1 MSDERQPTQDEQV
14 TPNPQTREVRAEQ
27 EGHASES
34 AAQSSDRQ
42 TADIRIEREQQPTP
56 EPVAHSPEAKS
67 NEPRIGPSGEEIR
80 EVSSRERKRINRR
93 ELLKLV
99 PVVAL
104 GAFAIPKAQDS
115 LLMDGLNFSGWASGK
130 LFSRHRLAQTFSNSE
145 VAPFSR
151 FPYNFYDV
159 ADPGVDLDKWTLT
172 VEGRV
177 KRPGDYT
184 LKQIQALPKV
194 VQNTRHVCVEGWDVI
209 GSFGGV
215 RASDFLRWIGADTT
229 ARYLEVECIDEYY
242 ESIDMATML
251 HPQTLFCYE
260 MYGQPL
266 DRGHGAPLRLQMPT
280 KLGYKQAKYL
290 DTIRVTNVVKPD
302 KRGYWEDQG
311 YSWYG
316 GL

>member
-1 MSDERQPTQDEQV
+1 MPDDIHGGQKPPELEADPQPPTEPVDQ
-14 TPNPQTREVRAEQ
+14 
-27 EGHASES
+27 S
-34 AAQSSDRQ
+34 AAQGEQRVPQAAAQHEEESVPEDSAQPEEVAAPAVLR
-42 TADIRIEREQQPTP
+42 TA
-56 EPVAHSPEAKS
+56 
-67 NEPRIGPSGEEIR
+67 GPAGEEIR
-80 EVSSRERKRINRR
+80 RVAPAERKRMNRR

-104 GAFAIPKAQDS
+104 GAFAVPKLREP
-115 LLMDGLNFSGWASGK
+115 LLNDGLHLSDWASGK
-130 LFSRHRLAQTFSNSE
+130 LFGRARLAQTFRNSD
-145 VAPFSR
+145 VVPFER

-159 ADPGVDLDKWTLT
+159 VDPGVDLERWTLT
-172 VEGRV
+172 VEGLV
-177 KRPGDYT
+177 QRPGEYK
-184 LKQIQALPKV
+184 LSQIQALPKV

-209 GSFGGV
+209 GNFGGA
-215 RASDFLRWIGADTT
+215 RASDFLRLIGADTS
-229 ARYLEVECIDEYY
+229 ARFLEAECVDGYY
-242 ESIDMATML
+242 ESIDMETML

-280 KLGYKQAKYL
+280 KIGYKQAKYL
-290 DTIRVTNVVKPD
+290 DTIRVTNVLQAD

>member
-1 MSDERQPTQDEQV
+1 MSDE
-14 TPNPQTREVRAEQ
+14 NPAEEKQ
-27 EGHASES
+27 SNGRSEPKQAEE
-34 AAQSSDRQ
+34 AALPIVGP
-42 TADIRIEREQQPTP
+42 AGEPIR
-56 EPVAHSPEAKS
+56 V
-67 NEPRIGPSGEEIR
+67 
-80 EVSSRERKRINRR
+80 VSQAERKRINRR
-93 ELLKLV
+93 ELLKLA
-99 PVVAL
+99 PAL
-104 GAFAIPKAQDS
+104 AVGAFAITKFRQP
-115 LLMDGLNFSGWASGK
+115 LLDEGLAFSDWASGK
-130 LFSRHRLAQTFSNSE
+130 LFGRHRLAQTFANSE
-145 VAPFSR
+145 VAPFQR

-159 ADPGVDLDKWTLT
+159 ADPGVDLENWTLT
-172 VEGRV
+172 VQGLV
-177 KRPGDYT
+177 QHPGEYK
-184 LKQIQALPKV
+184 LEQIQALPKV

-209 GSFGGV
+209 GNFGGA
-215 RASDFLRWIGADTT
+215 RASDFLRLIGADIS
-229 ARYLEVECIDEYY
+229 ARFLEAECVDGYY

-290 DTIRVTNVVKPD
+290 DTVRVTNVLQAD

>member
-1 MSDERQPTQDEQV
+1 MADDHPEERQRVGGSDP
-14 TPNPQTREVRAEQ
+14 EQ
-27 EGHASES
+27 EPQAQRQ
-34 AAQSSDRQ
+34 AQSSEEQDSAQ
-42 TADIRIEREQQPTP
+42 QEEVDAPLPSSGPAGEPIRI
-56 EPVAHSPEAKS
+56 VSPIES
-67 NEPRIGPSGEEIR
+67 
-80 EVSSRERKRINRR
+80 KRMNRR

-99 PVVAL
+99 PVLAV
-104 GAFAIPKAQDS
+104 GAFAIPKFRQP
-115 LLMDGLNFSGWASGK
+115 LLDEGLLLSDWASGK
-130 LFSRHRLAQTFSNSE
+130 RFGRHRLAQTFSNSD
-145 VAPFSR
+145 VVPFER

-159 ADPGVDLDKWTLT
+159 PDPGVDLEKWKLT
-172 VEGRV
+172 VQGLV
-177 KRPGDYT
+177 QRPGEYK
-184 LKQIQALPKV
+184 LEQIQALPKV

-209 GSFGGV
+209 GNFGGV
-215 RASDFLRWIGADTT
+215 RASDFLRLIGADTS
-229 ARYLEVECIDEYY
+229 ARFLEVECADNYY
-242 ESIDMATML
+242 ESIDMETVL

-290 DTIRVTNVVKPD
+290 NTIRVTNVLQAD

>member
-1 MSDERQPTQDEQV
+1 
-14 TPNPQTREVRAEQ
+14 
-27 EGHASES
+27 
-34 AAQSSDRQ
+34 
-42 TADIRIEREQQPTP
+42 
-56 EPVAHSPEAKS
+56 
-67 NEPRIGPSGEEIR
+67 
-80 EVSSRERKRINRR
+80 
-93 ELLKLV
+93 
-99 PVVAL
+99 VVAL
-104 GAFAIPKAQDS
+104 GAFAIPKVQDS

-130 LFSRHRLAQTFSNSE
+130 LFGQHRLAQTFSNSE

-172 VEGRV
+172 VEGLV

-184 LKQIQALPKV
+184 LQQIQALPKL